1 VLEVLRQPIEDGEI
15 TITRTKL
22 TLTFP
27 ANFILM
33 AAMNPCPC
41 GFFGHPT
48 RECRCSVTQVQKYLS
63 HISGPLLDRID
74 IQIEAPAVEY
84 SELSK
89 LESGEASELI
99 RARVIDARAIQ
110 TERFQHQKTISV
122 NADMGTREIRRYC
135 KVGDEGERLIKA
147 AMDSMGLSA
156 RGYDRI
162 LKVSRTIADLENNLH
177 IKPEHLAEAIQYRSL
192 DREHW
197 I

>member
-1 VLEVLRQPIEDGEI
+1 
-15 TITRTKL
+15 
-22 TLTFP
+22 
-27 ANFILM
+27 
-33 AAMNPCPC
+33 MNPCPC
-41 GFFGHPT
+41 GFYGHPT
-48 RECRCSVTQVQKYLS
+48 RECRCSMPQVQKYLS

-84 SELSK
+84 SELST
-89 LESGEASELI
+89 LENGESSEQI
-99 RARVIDARAIQ
+99 RERVIGARRVQ
-110 TERFQHQKTISV
+110 SERFQHQKNVSV
-122 NADMGTREIRRYC
+122 NADMSPRDIRKYC
-135 KVGDEGERLIKA
+135 KVSQEGERLIKA

-162 LKVSRTIADLENNLH
+162 LKVSRTIADMEENLH